1 MCVEVLKVAAGISP
15 ELKNRVY
22 GVVVDEMEHFA
33 QSFTQAMT
41 EYKNKVLFNVK
52 KLFK

>member
-33 QSFTQAMT
+33 RSFTQAMT
-41 EYKNKVLFNVK
+41 EYKNKVIFDKIYKN
-52 KLFK
+52 